1 MLGGGAVQNTPALD
15 KNAPHTS
22 CYPQDAEF
30 NFFTQ
35 VMTLFSAQLFHALSH
50 GVLPFVGLLLRNKN
64 PKPLSC
70 QLKVPTNKQF
80 LL

>member
-50 GVLPFVGLLLRNKN
+50 GVLPH
-64 PKPLSC
+64 
-70 QLKVPTNKQF
+70 LKTRQKVTAVRCAYLFLFAGIVEKQ
-80 LL
+80 